1 MSNLLDH
8 ANTLLTE
15 GGPTISDGSSDGPAQ
30 APIQPKPARDGPT
43 QPEAGSQ
50 AEPEVSSQTEPKVV
64 PAESS
69 GLPPAVHAHLTGIP
83 ETLALHWAPNC
94 KADVLPKGKGYC
106 PRCARMLKGSFLA
119 RRHPVNVLR
128 KQQLLNKLTAEYQP
142 RTTMQQATCAHLA
155 GILEQLEVL
164 KPGSPEHQRLV
175 QLSQSLGAALEGSR
189 SSQHVP
195 DADYDAMTDD
205 ELIDRLEQTLQA
217 ARASRDL
224 KREHQPRLDA
234 DVVGAAVAEDGVT
247 LLEPGDEGHAPQ
259 EATRAATVR
268 QPTVEICKHCRK
280 SPDRCIQIKPA
291 RLAAR

>member
-30 APIQPKPARDGPT
+30 APSQPQPARDGPT

-69 GLPPAVHAHLTGIP
+69 GLPPAVQAHLTGIP
-83 ETLALHWAPNC
+83 DSLPLTWCPNC

-128 KQQLLNKLTAEYQP
+128 KQQILNKLVAEYRPGTQLL
-142 RTTMQQATCAHLA
+142 QSTCEQFA
-155 GILEQLEVL
+155 GI
-164 KPGSPEHQRLV
+164 
-175 QLSQSLGAALEGSR
+175 
-189 SSQHVP
+189 
-195 DADYDAMTDD
+195 
-205 ELIDRLEQTLQA
+205 
-217 ARASRDL
+217 
-224 KREHQPRLDA
+224 
-234 DVVGAAVAEDGVT
+234 
-247 LLEPGDEGHAPQ
+247 
-259 EATRAATVR
+259 
-268 QPTVEICKHCRK
+268 
-280 SPDRCIQIKPA
+280 
-291 RLAAR
+291 